1 MHIRIHFIIGK
12 GNLISE
18 GILTLVSLPTKGVKS
33 LPWADNSNFLPF
45 AINNVFKFSA
55 QGIDLAPF
63 VGNGTI
69 FKISFDI
76 KLPLNISFVRITYNP
91 VAVFGC
97 CFNSLKATTK
107 QRILKVWNRA
117 VALLLYLPV
126 PAVFLLWIYAN
137 CKIASAFPVR
147 LNFTWWIGWSQ
158 FWRHI
163 IISMHWRFHEM
174 FVELS
179 L

>member
-1 MHIRIHFIIGK
+1 MYS
-12 GNLISE
+12 NLKI
-18 GILTLVSLPTKGVKS
+18 
-33 LPWADNSNFLPF
+33 PF
-45 AINNVFKFSA
+45 E
-55 QGIDLAPF
+55 
-63 VGNGTI
+63 
-69 FKISFDI
+69 I
-76 KLPLNISFVRITYNP
+76 KLPLSISFVRITYNP

-126 PAVFLLWIYAN
+126 PAIFLLWIYAN

-158 FWRHI
+158 FCRHI
-163 IISMHWRFHEM
+163 IISMHRRFHEM

-179 L
+179 LYLTKPKDLRDFSWKRRTSKIRMLLQKCNPLILWAVWNVANG

>member
-1 MHIRIHFIIGK
+1 MVYL
-12 GNLISE
+12 NLRR
-18 GILTLVSLPTKGVKS
+18 SL
-33 LPWADNSNFLPF
+33 LWAENSNFPPF
-45 AINNVFKFSA
+45 AVNNLLKFSA
-55 QGIDLAPF
+55 QGSYLAPF
-63 VGNGTI
+63 AGNGTI
-69 FKISFDI
+69 FKTTSEI
-76 KLPLNISFVRITYNP
+76 KLLLSISFVRITYNP

-163 IISMHWRFHEM
+163 IISMRC
-174 FVELS
+174 L
-179 L
+179 

>member
-1 MHIRIHFIIGK
+1 M
-12 GNLISE
+12 
-18 GILTLVSLPTKGVKS
+18 
-33 LPWADNSNFLPF
+33 
-45 AINNVFKFSA
+45 
-55 QGIDLAPF
+55 
-63 VGNGTI
+63 
-69 FKISFDI
+69 FKITSEI
-76 KLPLNISFVRITYNP
+76 KLLLSISFVRITYNP

-163 IISMHWRFHEM
+163 IISMHRCVHEM

-179 L
+179 LYLTKPKNLRNFSWKRRTSKMRMLPQKCSPPVLWAVWNVANG

>member
-1 MHIRIHFIIGK
+1 MY
-12 GNLISE
+12 
-18 GILTLVSLPTKGVKS
+18 
-33 LPWADNSNFLPF
+33 SNF
-45 AINNVFKFSA
+45 
-55 QGIDLAPF
+55 LAPF

-69 FKISFDI
+69 FKIPSEI
-76 KLPLNISFVRITYNP
+76 KLPLSISFVRITYNP

-163 IISMHWRFHEM
+163 IISMHRRFHEM

-179 L
+179 LYLTKPKDLRNFSWKRRTSKIRMLLQKCSPLILWAVWNVANG